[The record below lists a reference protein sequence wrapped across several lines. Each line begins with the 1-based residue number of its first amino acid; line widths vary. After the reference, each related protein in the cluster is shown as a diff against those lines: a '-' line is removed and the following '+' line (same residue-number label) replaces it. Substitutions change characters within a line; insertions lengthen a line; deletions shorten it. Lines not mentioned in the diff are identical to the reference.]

1 MDVAWW
7 SRLCDRIRERTRLR
21 VALMD
26 VPSGAS
32 MASAVA
38 DGTLRRARVIDQIGP
53 GERVALIELAR
64 GLCTSDPDLLAEARA
79 MGISALRPDE
89 LDAALQ
95 NRTLTDLFAH
105 PITATLPASA

>member
-1 MDVAWW
+1 
-7 SRLCDRIRERTRLR
+7 
-21 VALMD
+21 MD

-53 GERVALIELAR
+53 GESVALIELSR
-64 GLCTSDPDLLAEARA
+64 GLCTSDPDQLAEARA

-89 LDAALQ
+89 LDAALR
-95 NRTLTDLFAH
+95 NATLSAPFGH
-105 PITATLPASA
+105 PITATLPVSA